1 MKVLQIASG
10 DYTSTY
16 GGGQVY
22 VRRLVRALLR
32 ISGVEVCVVSSF
44 TGKEVEEV
52 CVEGVPVYL
61 MPQDDFKAAFKQT
74 LDKISPAVV
83 HSHGNKAQT
92 AEVCKEMGI
101 PCVVTA
107 HHGGILCP
115 AGALLNEKDKIC
127 TCSACHNDCLGC
139 VLNNIRWGKWV
150 RPIMKLLPQSL
161 YLKVGKLLNK
171 LPFMLFVTPVG
182 QAACQI
188 QNKLEEWRSICS
200 NCDMMI
206 APSQAMADVMQRNG
220 MDVNKITV
228 LPHGVEIPDLA
239 VDFPAVTEKKI
250 KFYYVGRINYVKGV
264 HVLVNAF
271 MQVAAENIEL
281 HIIGGTGNMHE
292 LCYMNQLQSESS
304 SDNRIIWHGKIPE
317 NEVSKQTLHYHIL
330 INPSICLETF
340 GLNIAEALS
349 AGKLVLST
357 RCGGAEMQIKE
368 GENGWLVEPNSVDEI
383 KETIETIVS
392 NPPPCSPRY
401 KGFISLE
408 EHACRMLQVYKE
420 VLIEKKGS

>member
-22 VRRLVRALLR
+22 VRRLVRTLQH
-32 ISGVEVCVVSSF
+32 VHDVDVYVVSSSY
-44 TGKEVEEV
+44 GKEVDEV
-52 CVEGVPVYL
+52 CVEGVQVYL
-61 MPQDDFKAAFKQT
+61 VPDDEFKDALKRV
-74 LDKISPAVV
+74 LEKLKPDVV
-83 HSHGNKAQT
+83 HAHGKKLQT
-92 AEVCKEMGI
+92 TEVCKNMGI

-115 AGALLNEKDKIC
+115 AGSLLNHRGKIC
-127 TCSACHNDCLGC
+127 ACTASHKHCLGC
-139 VLNNIRWGKWV
+139 VLHNIRWGKWAA
-150 RPIMKLLPQSL
+150 PLMKLLPQSL
-161 YLKVGKLLNK
+161 YVKLGSFLSR
-171 LPFMLFVTPVG
+171 LPFMLFVSPVG
-182 QAACQI
+182 KAACQI
-188 QNKLEEWRSICS
+188 QNKLKEWTSICS

-206 APSQAMADVMQRNG
+206 APSQAMADAMQRNG
-220 MDVNKITV
+220 LDVNKITV

-239 VDFPAVTEKKI
+239 VDFPAVTEIKI

-281 HIIGGTGNMHE
+281 HIIGGTGNKNE
-292 LCYMNQLQSESS
+292 LCYMNQLQSKSS

-349 AGKLVLST
+349 AGKWVLST

-368 GENGWLVEPNSVDEI
+368 GENGWLVEPNSVNEL
-383 KETIETIVS
+383 KNAIVS
-392 NPPPCSPRY
+392 IVQNPPTDSPATS
-401 KGFISLE
+401 GIVSMDQ
-408 EHACRMLQVYKE
+408 HAKLVCRCLTELTCV
-420 VLIEKKGS
+420 